1 MQRCWLAVKR
11 VTQLNTGK
19 KTAGIDGV
27 KSLSQSQRL
36 KLANELKIEGKSS
49 PVRRIW
55 IPKPGKSEKRPLGIP
70 TMTDRAKQ
78 ALVKLVLE
86 PQWEARFEPN
96 SYGFRPARSAQDA
109 VSAIFKA
116 LNLKNAFVLDADIS
130 GCFNNIE
137 HKALLEKLNTF
148 PKLRQIIKGWLK
160 AGIMNGVVFQKSK
173 AGTPQGGVISP
184 LLANIAL
191 HGLEYG
197 IKDELKAD
205 LFNYKKQIYGKA
217 SYKQSRNSI
226 AIIRYADDFV
236 VIHESRKIIEKAKRH
251 IEIWLKQIGLTLNDK
266 KTEIVHTLKSSDGR
280 KIGFKFLGFWVRQ
293 YYNRSIKR
301 GYVTLI
307 KPSAESQKRHREYI
321 GDWINKLKAETQET
335 VIRRLNPII
344 KGWANYYRH
353 QVSRKAFEATDNY
366 MFSKLRKWAKWRHPN
381 LGAKRIKRKYF
392 RQYKNSNWRFS
403 THDGM
408 ILQLHGDTHIIRYMK
423 IHGTRTPFDGDIS
436 YWSKRNNKAINV
448 NLIRQKR
455 CA

>member
-1 MQRCWLAVKR
+1 M
-11 VTQLNTGK
+11 
-19 KTAGIDGV
+19 
-27 KSLSQSQRL
+27 
-36 KLANELKIEGKSS
+36 
-49 PVRRIW
+49 RRIW

-109 VSAIFKA
+109 ISAIFNA

-130 GCFNNIE
+130 GCFDNIE
-137 HKALLEKLNTF
+137 HNALFEKLNTF
-148 PKLRQIIKGWLK
+148 PKLRQITKDWLK
-160 AGIMNGVVFQKSK
+160 AGIMNGVMFQKSR

-184 LLANIAL
+184 LFANIAL

-197 IKDELKAD
+197 IKDELKTD

-236 VIHESRKIIEKAKRH
+236 AIHESREIIEKAKRY
-251 IEIWLKQIGLTLNDK
+251 IEIWLKQVGLTLNDK
-266 KTEIVHTLKSSDGR
+266 KTEIVHTLKSSDGC
-280 KIGFKFLGFWVRQ
+280 KIGFKFLEFWVRQ

-321 GDWINKLKAETQET
+321 DGWINKLKSETQET
-335 VIRRLNPII
+335 VTRRLNPII
-344 KGWANYYRH
+344 KGWANSTDYR
-353 QVSRKAFEATDNY
+353 
-366 MFSKLRKWAKWRHPN
+366 
-381 LGAKRIKRKYF
+381 
-392 RQYKNSNWRFS
+392 
-403 THDGM
+403 
-408 ILQLHGDTHIIRYMK
+408 
-423 IHGTRTPFDGDIS
+423 
-436 YWSKRNNKAINV
+436 
-448 NLIRQKR
+448 
-455 CA
+455 